1 MSARKESGLSIKAFC
16 EKAGIHD
23 NTYYYWQRRLRLAA
37 SGALHGTDL
46 VASGFAEVTLSNQPV
61 PSSPAVSVQ
70 NQISIESS
78 GIRITAGSEYPADKL
93 VAVLREVVR
102 PC

>member
-1 MSARKESGLSIKAFC
+1 MNARKESGLSIKAFC
-16 EKAGIHD
+16 EDAGIHD

-46 VASGFAEVTLSNQPV
+46 VPSGFAEVTLSNQPV
-61 PSSPAVSVQ
+61 TFSPAASTH
-70 NQISIESS
+70 NQVSIESS

-93 VAVLREVVR
+93 AVVLREVVR
-102 PC
+102 TC